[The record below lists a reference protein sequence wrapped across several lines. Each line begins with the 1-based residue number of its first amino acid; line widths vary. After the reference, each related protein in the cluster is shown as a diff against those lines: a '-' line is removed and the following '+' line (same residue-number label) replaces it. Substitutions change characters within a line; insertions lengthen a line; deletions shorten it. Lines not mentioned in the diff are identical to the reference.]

1 MRKGKENDE
10 YDDNEYTLYL
20 VHEGGQPEK
29 MSKQSSEIGTYTVR
43 YSFFW
48 RAYTARHDVPL
59 PDQSPSGIVEGIAR
73 IQMA

>member
-20 VHEGGQPEK
+20 VHEGGQPET

-43 YSFFW
+43 YSFFLA
-48 RAYTARHDVPL
+48 RLHCEARCTA
-59 PDQSPSGIVEGIAR
+59 AR
-73 IQMA
+73 PITVGNC